1 MGFSKTAVA
10 APAAPAAAPEV
21 TAPVAAQ
28 AVPAEVL
35 AKAAAPRTAQ
45 GAEDKKIKGQVA
57 MHAIIAGYNAA
68 SRLVLTLAPK
78 PTESEDLLHTLAAK
92 IAAKIEA
99 YSFHD

>member
-1 MGFSKTAVA
+1 MAFSKTNAAVA
-10 APAAPAAAPEV
+10 PAPAAEVVAAAPV
-21 TAPVAAQ
+21 AQ

-35 AKAAAPRTAQ
+35 AKAATPRA
-45 GAEDKKIKGQVA
+45 ALVPEDKKVKGQVA

-78 PTESEDLLHTLAAK
+78 PAESEDMLHTLAAK

>member
-10 APAAPAAAPEV
+10 TPPPAAIEAPAAVAAPATV
-21 TAPVAAQ
+21 APVAST
-28 AVPAEVL
+28 PAPV
-35 AKAAAPRTAQ
+35 RSS
-45 GAEDKKIKGQVA
+45 EDKKIKGQVA

-78 PTESEDLLHTLAAK
+78 PTESEDMLYTLAAK

-99 YSFHD
+99 YSFHE